1 MHNPTNIHTQEAIVT
16 DNQLL
21 FRGKEVN
28 NMSKPNCS
36 FDLHLCL
43 SIIVIRYFFLEK
55 KKEAKHWIVE
65 RVQVMAL
72 KIQISYWYFYF
83 GNLPN
88 QLQQQRANI
97 YGGHS
102 LCIST
107 FFPFSY
113 LAFDQ
118 LVLLSSIKIIT

>member
-1 MHNPTNIHTQEAIVT
+1 
-16 DNQLL
+16 
-21 FRGKEVN
+21 
-28 NMSKPNCS
+28 
-36 FDLHLCL
+36 
-43 SIIVIRYFFLEK
+43 
-55 KKEAKHWIVE
+55 
-65 RVQVMAL
+65 MAL

-113 LAFDQ
+113 LAFVSACAPFIHQNYYLKTTANVNSKTLRPQAMAEPHLDYK
-118 LVLLSSIKIIT
+118 VKIKTILSKIKYQIIF